1 MTLIWIAANR
11 DPRVFDDPERINL
24 DRDQRHNLV
33 FGAGIHDC
41 VGASLARLELK
52 VALEEILARTALIE
66 RSGATPKRALYPSN
80 GFVELGLRFS

>member
-1 MTLIWIAANR
+1 MR
-11 DPRVFDDPERINL
+11 FDDPDRIHL
-24 DRDQRHNLV
+24 DRDQSQNLV

-41 VGASLARLELK
+41 VGVVVARLELK
-52 VALEEILARTALIE
+52 VALEEILSRTASID